1 MKGSSNPERF
11 SITITVPD
19 KVSPEASDFLASQS
33 GLSRVRI
40 KDAMNKGAVW
50 LKRKGLGRR
59 RLRKATFLLKKGDI
73 LELHYDPDVLSIDPH
88 PASCLKDYGHYS
100 IWFKPAG
107 LLTQGTEFGDHG
119 TLLRQAEV
127 YFKSQRKVYPLHR
140 LDREAAGLI
149 MIAHER
155 KAAAEL
161 SRLFAEHRIV
171 KRYQVEVLGVPEKS
185 EGVIKDPID
194 GKTAVSRYR
203 VIARNPKEA
212 TSTLLVE
219 IETGRMHQIRRHLAG
234 AGLPVMGDPRYG
246 TGNKDGRPMRLI
258 ACELCWRCPI
268 TGEDRVHS
276 L

>member
-73 LELHYDPDVLSIDPH
+73 LELHYDHDVLSIDPP

-194 GKTAVSRYR
+194 GKAAVSRYR
-203 VIARNPKEA
+203 LIARDPKEA